1 MGRRA
6 TVLVADTTGFSDQT
20 SSPGG
25 DVVSQSIYLTGGKI
39 VETTGPIVIAE
50 FATNR
55 EAIAASRRIHQET
68 LTAEGSSDLKVVVGD
83 GEVVDRDFTIGG
95 EALRTSLLVL
105 DAIKP
110 GQFVTTSEI
119 AAETG
124 LDVESELGT
133 LVGRT
138 FVVAAAPQAAAVSPA
153 EPPKPVAGQ
162 ARPPRASVSAAP
174 TAGTTGGRRRSLM
187 IAGIAGVVLIAV
199 VAVLFLVLRPASERG
214 AELETGSETGDRI
227 AQEAEAFRL
236 FLTRDAAIE
245 SAEADAREV
254 VVETVAMML
263 MLEPATDVVAEASS
277 GVLEI
282 RIQRFEPDGD
292 QAIEPGEPAAPMIQ
306 ATIEGR
312 PASSPPVP
320 VDDPVLAADQIVT
333 WIAEALG
340 FRRTIPPVTSPA
352 SEAYLR
358 SFDPS
363 GNLERLAT
371 SLRTE
376 AEQSGDYLSWLRLA
390 RLYAS
395 SETPSREVEALARAA
410 EITRAGEKIWNEI
423 ARRSLQY
430 GLVSDAVGAW
440 ARIYE
445 ANSDAET
452 ARKGLAHA
460 ALLAREDGIF
470 MRLVD
475 LHGSLG
481 LHPGDLAARDGDL
494 RGAVNQYYD
503 SEKLDPNDP
512 ELAFRVG
519 RIGILRR
526 SRPVANLELD
536 KLRGLGA
543 EPKTSLL
550 AAYIA
555 ADSGDNSEA
564 ERLIEN
570 AISGASWYDS
580 PYTRIAEIRSLMR
593 DTRGTL
599 DAIQR
604 AAEAAEPHAGAIETS
619 PLFEHLR
626 SDPRYRNS
634 LRVLD
639 GRRAEIRE
647 RMSGLNS
654 VEQGGMT

>member
-1 MGRRA
+1 MSRHA
-6 TVLVADTTGFSDQT
+6 TVLVVDTTGSSGQS

-25 DVVSQSIYLTGGKI
+25 DVVSQSIYLNGGKI
-39 VETTGPIVIAE
+39 VETTGPVVIAE
-50 FATNR
+50 FATNQ

-68 LTAEGSSDLKVVVGD
+68 LTAEGSSALKVVVGD

-124 LDVESELGT
+124 LDVEGELGT
-133 LVGRT
+133 LVGKT
-138 FVVAAAPQAAAVSPA
+138 FVVAAAPQPPAVGPGEPSTA
-153 EPPKPVAGQ
+153 ERGQ
-162 ARPPRASVSAAP
+162 ARPPRASVSAPPA
-174 TAGTTGGRRRSLM
+174 ARAAGGRTRSLV
-187 IAGIAGVVLIAV
+187 IAGVAGAVLIAV
-199 VAVLFLVLRPASERG
+199 VAVLFLVLRPSSERE
-214 AELETGSETGDRI
+214 AEPEAGTEAGDSI
-227 AQEAEAFRL
+227 AQREERFRL
-236 FLTRDAAIE
+236 FLPRDAVIE
-245 SAEADAREV
+245 GAEADAREV
-254 VVETVAMML
+254 VVETVEMML
-263 MLEPATDVVAEASS
+263 LMEPATDVVEEASS
-277 GVLEI
+277 GVIEI
-282 RIQRFEPDGD
+282 RIQRIEPEGD
-292 QAIEPGEPAAPMIQ
+292 QTIEPGEPAVPMIQ
-306 ATIEGR
+306 AMIEGR
-312 PASSPPVP
+312 SASSPPVP
-320 VDDPVLAADQIVT
+320 MDGPVLAADQIVA
-333 WIAEALG
+333 WIADVLG
-340 FRRTIPPVTSPA
+340 FRRTIDSVTSPG

-358 SFDPS
+358 SFNPR

-390 RLYAS
+390 KMYAS
-395 SETPSREVEALARAA
+395 SGTPSREVEALARAA
-410 EITRAGEKIWNEI
+410 EITQAGEKIWNEV
-423 ARRSLQY
+423 ARKSLQY
-430 GLVSDAVGAW
+430 GLVSDAVNAW
-440 ARIYE
+440 ARVYE
-445 ANSDAET
+445 ANPDAEI
-452 ARKGLAHA
+452 AQKGLAHA
-460 ALLAREDGIF
+460 ALLAGEDEIF
-470 MRLVD
+470 TRLVAR
-475 LHGSLG
+475 HGSLG

-494 RGAVNQYYD
+494 RVAVNQYYE

-543 EPKTSLL
+543 EPKASLL

-564 ERLIEN
+564 GRLIEI
-570 AISGASWYDS
+570 AISEASWYDS

-604 AAEAAEPHAGAIETS
+604 AAEAAEPHAGTIETS
-619 PLFEHLR
+619 VLFEHLR
-626 SDPRYRNS
+626 SDPRYGS
-634 LRVLD
+634 SVSILD
-639 GRRAEIRE
+639 ARRAEIRE
-647 RMSGLNS
+647 RMSGLS
-654 VEQGGMT
+654 VGERSST